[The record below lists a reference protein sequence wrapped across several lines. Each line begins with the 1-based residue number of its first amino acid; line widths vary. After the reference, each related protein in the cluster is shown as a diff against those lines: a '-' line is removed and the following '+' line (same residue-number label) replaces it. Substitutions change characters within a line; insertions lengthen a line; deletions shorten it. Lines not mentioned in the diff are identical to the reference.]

1 MWLAL
6 ALPTLAQDGSE
17 FHVVLRFEPHRLM
30 TSAFRQ
36 EVRQQLSAGLASALS
51 GICRVRLFEFDEQ
64 RPEDRLP
71 AWVQAFDGELKNLEQ
86 VDRPGRWKTHYV
98 TIGYQNGQYRV
109 RSRQSDGILGWCSPV
124 VRDDTTVDR
133 AFVGRLA
140 LDQVI
145 SDFGFTGQLS
155 ASDSDRTATCTID
168 AGNNMPDA
176 ALRSWVRLSDV
187 FAVIRGGKSGR
198 GYIVPH
204 TFLVVTK
211 EPTNGSIE
219 CRIESRYV
227 KSLAGWESGTFR
239 IVHLGAGRGPI
250 RLRAIS
256 TTGNVLPELNVR
268 LSSTGFEKNDAV
280 REQMSMR
287 HGRLASLENY
297 DRIGFARILAGE
309 RLLAQVPVTI
319 LGNEPT
325 IIEVNLEPTGDAV
338 VAADSDLRQV
348 HNRLRDL
355 LSKMDED
362 NDQLKRLLF
371 DRKNRQALGLLIT
384 TLRRFDD
391 ELPALAAE
399 VATLQTNTSKANAG
413 ALSEL
418 QRCIRDLKAHGDS
431 LKKTKADLEESLGA
445 GSDERLTGIR
455 AMLAKA
461 VRDERDADYDTAI
474 ATYEQILKQSG
485 DWPEVARRLTA
496 LKKDWE
502 PKSDAHRAARKFI
515 YETWA
520 KAKSIDEVEK
530 ALAGARQAFATCKQ
544 ADDKLAPRKLYLG
557 LVQAAGLA
565 VRRDEE
571 LRRSDAEEAAKQM
584 ESLRN
589 LSTALRNFLN
599 EVEAYLKMNS

>member
-1 MWLAL
+1 
-6 ALPTLAQDGSE
+6 
-17 FHVVLRFEPHRLM
+17 
-30 TSAFRQ
+30 
-36 EVRQQLSAGLASALS
+36 
-51 GICRVRLFEFDEQ
+51 
-64 RPEDRLP
+64 
-71 AWVQAFDGELKNLEQ
+71 
-86 VDRPGRWKTHYV
+86 
-98 TIGYQNGQYRV
+98 
-109 RSRQSDGILGWCSPV
+109 
-124 VRDDTTVDR
+124 
-133 AFVGRLA
+133 
-140 LDQVI
+140 
-145 SDFGFTGQLS
+145 
-155 ASDSDRTATCTID
+155 
-168 AGNNMPDA
+168 
-176 ALRSWVRLSDV
+176 
-187 FAVIRGGKSGR
+187 
-198 GYIVPH
+198 
-204 TFLVVTK
+204 
-211 EPTNGSIE
+211 
-219 CRIESRYV
+219 
-227 KSLAGWESGTFR
+227 
-239 IVHLGAGRGPI
+239 
-250 RLRAIS
+250 
-256 TTGNVLPELNVR
+256 
-268 LSSTGFEKNDAV
+268 
-280 REQMSMR
+280 MSMR

-461 VRDERDADYDTAI
+461 ERDERDADYDTAI

-530 ALAGARQAFATCKQ
+530 AFAGARQAFATCKQ

-565 VRRDEE
+565 MRRDEE